1 MRKYYLFIIKDDY
14 YQKYK
19 TKPNT
24 LFKTFKYLKNMD
36 KYDIEHGLYLY
47 NKICNRMSVKII
59 NNYIKNKFNY
69 KKINDKIINLE
80 SIIENTYLQ
89 INYSCIIVLTNINN
103 PYIFKILNIYNKKIF
118 VCDFINND
126 YFFLKDYVNSEF
138 YRTNTYTKLGG

>member
-1 MRKYYLFIIKDDY
+1 MRKYYLFIIRDDY
-14 YQKYK
+14 CQKYK
-19 TKPNT
+19 TKPNI
-24 LFKTFKYLKNMD
+24 LFKALKYLKNMD
-36 KYDIEHGLYLY
+36 KYDLEHGLYLY
-47 NKICNRMSVKII
+47 NKICNRISVKII

-69 KKINDKIINLE
+69 KNINDKIINLE

-89 INYSCIIVLTNINN
+89 INYSCIVVLTNINN